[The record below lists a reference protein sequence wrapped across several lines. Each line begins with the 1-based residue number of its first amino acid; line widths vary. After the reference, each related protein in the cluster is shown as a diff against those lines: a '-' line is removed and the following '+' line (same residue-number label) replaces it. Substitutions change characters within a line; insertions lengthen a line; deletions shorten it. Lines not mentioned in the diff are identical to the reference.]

1 VQVGSLA
8 LSFLQTIHPN
18 KLVADTCGMV
28 VRISREMH
36 AGSVSNVPLQN
47 AALGVIVSK
56 DQQFF

>member
-1 VQVGSLA
+1 
-8 LSFLQTIHPN
+8 
-18 KLVADTCGMV
+18 MV